1 MNGVAF
7 IGHFQYTIHMSRKA
21 DTTITLQ
28 APAKINLTLEALA
41 RREDGYHEII
51 SIIQTVNL
59 FDTLTLAPS
68 KDISLKC
75 NLIELESPD
84 NLALKAAHL
93 LGKRIGC
100 KKGVRIYLNKSIPL
114 SSGLGGGSS
123 NAAAILIG
131 LNLLW
136 DLNLTDLDL
145 SRVAEQ
151 LGSDVP
157 FFLTGGTAMI
167 SGRGEKV
174 RKLSNSV
181 LKWVVI
187 LTPSIKIDGKTK
199 ISYAKL
205 NSSHFT
211 SGSLTRKLEARLRG
225 GGDLPPQLLFNVF
238 DSTARESFPGLS
250 KYWDIFSNL
259 GAREIHVAGSGP
271 SLYAFVPRKELG
283 TAIQL
288 LLEHTYG
295 WESHL
300 VSTSDSGI
308 LAT

>member
-1 MNGVAF
+1 
-7 IGHFQYTIHMSRKA
+7 MSRKA
-21 DTTITLQ
+21 DTTVTLQ
-28 APAKINLTLEALA
+28 SPAKINLTMEALA
-41 RREDGYHEII
+41 RREDGYHEVT
-51 SIIQTVNL
+51 SIIQTINL
-59 FDTLTLAPS
+59 FDTLTLSPS

-84 NLALKAAHL
+84 NLALKAVRL
-93 LGKRIGC
+93 LSKIVDC
-100 KKGVRIYLNKSIPL
+100 KKGVEIYLNKCIPL

-123 NAAAILIG
+123 NAAAILRG

-136 DLNLTDLDL
+136 ELNLTYLDL
-145 SRVAEQ
+145 SHVAEQ

-167 SGRGEKV
+167 SGRGERV
-174 RKLSNSV
+174 RTLPSSN

-187 LTPSIKIDGKTK
+187 LTPDIKMNHKTK
-199 ISYAKL
+199 LAYEKL

-211 SGSLTRKLEARLRG
+211 SGSLTRKLEARLRNK
-225 GGDLPPQLLFNVF
+225 GDLPVQLLFNVF
-238 DSTARESFPGLS
+238 DSTARESFPGLAN
-250 KYWDIFSNL
+250 YWDTFSNL

-288 LLEHTYG
+288 LLKHTYG
-295 WESHL
+295 WKSHL
-300 VSTSDSGI
+300 VSTSDFGVI
-308 LAT
+308 AT